1 MESRLTKNLAVVGA
15 GSWGTALAIALAHS
29 IRRSVRLW
37 ACRHPEQAG
46 AIRETRE
53 NALYLAGFPLPAN
66 VSVTSKLEEAVPGA
80 QVAILVV
87 PSRFVRG
94 QVAAL
99 SSLLD
104 EDAVVLSAAKGLE
117 NGTLFRMS
125 QVIRDV
131 LARPV
136 RLAVLSGPT
145 FAQEVAAGE
154 PVAVVVASDDIEIA
168 RQLQPRLS
176 GSAFR
181 VYASDDVIGVET
193 GAALKNVIAIASGI
207 CQGLGLGSN
216 TVAALIT
223 RGLAEITRLAVAL
236 GGRERTLAGLAGLGD
251 LVLTTTGDL
260 SRNRSVGLRLG
271 RGESLDAIL
280 ASTSMVAE
288 GVVTCKAAHDLARK
302 LEVPAPIILEV
313 FSILYENKNPRIAL
327 QHLMDRPL
335 TRE

>member
-1 MESRLTKNLAVVGA
+1 MESPLTENLAVVGA
-15 GSWGTALAIALAHS
+15 GSWGTALAIALAP
-29 IRRSVRLW
+29 RFGSVRLW
-37 ACRHPEQAG
+37 ARRPEQAR
-46 AIRETRE
+46 AIRQTRE

-66 VSVTSKLEEAVPGA
+66 VSVTSSLEEAVPGA
-80 QVAILVV
+80 QIVMLVV
-87 PSRFVRG
+87 PSRFLRT
-94 QVAAL
+94 QAAAL
-99 SSLLD
+99 AGLLT
-104 EDAVVLSAAKGLE
+104 ENAVVLSATKGLE

-131 LARPV
+131 LARPA

-145 FAQEVAAGE
+145 FAREVAAGE
-154 PVAVVVASDDIEIA
+154 PVAVVLASDDIEIA
-168 RQLQPRLS
+168 RQLQPQLS
-176 GSAFR
+176 GATFR
-181 VYASDDVIGVET
+181 AYASDDVIGVEI

-207 CQGLGLGSN
+207 CQGLGLGGN
-216 TVAALIT
+216 TVAALVT
-223 RGLAEITRLAVAL
+223 RGLAEITRVAVAL

-271 RGESLDAIL
+271 RGETLDDIL

-288 GVVTCKAAHDLARK
+288 GVGTCRAARDLAQK
-302 LEVPAPIILEV
+302 LEVPAPIISEM

-327 QHLMDRPL
+327 QQLMDRPL

>member
-1 MESRLTKNLAVVGA
+1 MESRQTENLAIVGA
-15 GSWGTALAIALAHS
+15 GSWGTALAIALAP
-29 IRRSVRLW
+29 RFGSVRLW
-37 ACRHPEQAG
+37 ARRPEQAQ
-46 AIRETRE
+46 AIRDTRE

-66 VSVTSKLEEAVPGA
+66 VSVTSALDEAVPGA
-80 QVAILVV
+80 QLVILVV
-87 PSRFVRG
+87 PSRFLRS
-94 QVAAL
+94 QVEAL
-99 SSLLD
+99 SSLLAA
-104 EDAVVLSAAKGLE
+104 DAVVLSAAKGLE

-125 QVIRDV
+125 QVIQDV
-131 LARPV
+131 LARPL

-145 FAQEVAAGE
+145 FAREVAAGE
-154 PVAVVVASDDIEIA
+154 PVAVVVASADIEIA
-168 RQLQPRLS
+168 HQLQPRLS

-216 TVAALIT
+216 TVAALVT

-260 SRNRSVGLRLG
+260 SRNRAVGLRLG
-271 RGESLDAIL
+271 RGETLDAIL

-288 GVVTCKAAHDLARK
+288 GVVTCEAAHDLARK
-302 LEVPAPIILEV
+302 LAVPAPIISEM
-313 FSILYENKNPRIAL
+313 FSILYENKPPRIAL

>member
-1 MESRLTKNLAVVGA
+1 MESGLSENLAVVGA
-15 GSWGTALAIALAHS
+15 GSWGTALAIALAP
-29 IRRSVRLW
+29 RFGSVRLW
-37 ACRHPEQAG
+37 ARRPEQAD
-46 AIRETRE
+46 AIHETRD

-66 VSVTSKLEEAVPGA
+66 VSVTSKLEKAVPGA
-80 QVAILVV
+80 QVVILVV

-104 EDAVVLSAAKGLE
+104 EDAVVLSATKGLE

-131 LARPV
+131 LARPA

-145 FAQEVAAGE
+145 FAREVAAGE

-216 TVAALIT
+216 TVAALVT

-271 RGESLDAIL
+271 RGETLDAIL

-302 LEVPAPIILEV
+302 LAVPAPIISEM

>member
-1 MESRLTKNLAVVGA
+1 MESPLTENLAVVGA
-15 GSWGTALAIALAHS
+15 GSWGTALAIALAP
-29 IRRSVRLW
+29 RFGSVRLW
-37 ACRHPEQAG
+37 ARRPEQAQ
-46 AIRETRE
+46 AIHETRE
-53 NALYLAGFPLPAN
+53 NALYLAGFPLAEN
-66 VSVTSKLEEAVPGA
+66 VSVTSKLEEAVLGA
-80 QVAILVV
+80 QVVILVV

-99 SSLLD
+99 SGLLD
-104 EDAVVLSAAKGLE
+104 EDAVILSATKGLE

-145 FAQEVAAGE
+145 FAREVAAGE

-168 RQLQPRLS
+168 RRLQPRLS

-216 TVAALIT
+216 TVAALVT

-313 FSILYENKNPRIAL
+313 FSILYENKNPRTAL

>member
-1 MESRLTKNLAVVGA
+1 MDPAENLAVVGA
-15 GSWGTALAIALAHS
+15 GSWGTALAIALAP
-29 IRRSVRLW
+29 RFGSVRLW
-37 ACRHPEQAG
+37 ARRPEQAQ
-46 AIRETRE
+46 AIQQNRE
-53 NALYLAGFPLPAN
+53 NKLYLADFHLPAN
-66 VSVTSKLEEAVPGA
+66 VSVTSSLEDAVPGA
-80 QVAILVV
+80 QVVILVV
-87 PSRFVRG
+87 PSRFLRG
-94 QVAAL
+94 QVVAL
-99 SSLLD
+99 SSLLAG
-104 EDAVVLSAAKGLE
+104 DAVVLSATKGLE

-145 FAQEVAAGE
+145 FAREVAAGE
-154 PVAVVVASDDIEIA
+154 PVAVVLASDDIEIA

-216 TVAALIT
+216 TVAALVT

-236 GGRERTLAGLAGLGD
+236 GGRDRTLAGLAGLGD
-251 LVLTTTGDL
+251 LVLTCTGDL
-260 SRNRSVGLRLG
+260 SRNRGVGFQLG
-271 RGESLDAIL
+271 RGETLDAIL

-288 GVVTCKAAHDLARK
+288 GVATCQAAHDLARK
-302 LEVPAPIILEV
+302 LEVPAPIISEM
-313 FSILYENKNPRIAL
+313 FSILYENKAPRIAL

>member
-1 MESRLTKNLAVVGA
+1 MESPLTENLAVVGA
-15 GSWGTALAIALAHS
+15 GSWGTALAIALAP
-29 IRRSVRLW
+29 RFGSVRLW
-37 ACRHPEQAG
+37 ARRPEQAQ
-46 AIRETRE
+46 AIHETRE
-53 NALYLAGFPLPAN
+53 NALYLAGFPLAEN
-66 VSVTSKLEEAVPGA
+66 VSVTSKLEEAVLGA
-80 QVAILVV
+80 QVVILVV

-94 QVAAL
+94 LVAAL

-104 EDAVVLSAAKGLE
+104 EDAVVLSATKGLE

-131 LARPV
+131 LARPA

-145 FAQEVAAGE
+145 FAREVAAGE

-216 TVAALIT
+216 TVAALVT

-271 RGESLDAIL
+271 RGETLDAIL

-302 LEVPAPIILEV
+302 LAVPAPIISEM

>member
-1 MESRLTKNLAVVGA
+1 MESGLSENLAVVGA
-15 GSWGTALAIALAHS
+15 GSWGTALAIALAP
-29 IRRSVRLW
+29 RFGSVRLW
-37 ACRHPEQAG
+37 ARRPEQAD
-46 AIRETRE
+46 AIHETRE

-66 VSVTSKLEEAVPGA
+66 VSVTSKLEDAVPGA
-80 QVAILVV
+80 QVVILVV

-94 QVAAL
+94 QVAVL
-99 SSLLD
+99 SSLLS
-104 EDAVVLSAAKGLE
+104 EDAVVLSATKGLE

-131 LARPV
+131 LARPA

-145 FAQEVAAGE
+145 FAHEVAAGE
-154 PVAVVVASDDIEIA
+154 PAAVVVASDDIDIA
-168 RQLQPRLS
+168 RQLQPQLS

-260 SRNRSVGLRLG
+260 SRNRAVGLRLG

-302 LEVPAPIILEV
+302 LAVPAPIISEM
-313 FSILYENKNPRIAL
+313 FSILYENQPPRSAL

>member
-1 MESRLTKNLAVVGA
+1 MAV
-15 GSWGTALAIALAHS
+15 
-29 IRRSVRLW
+29 
-37 ACRHPEQAG
+37 
-46 AIRETRE
+46 
-53 NALYLAGFPLPAN
+53 
-66 VSVTSKLEEAVPGA
+66 
-80 QVAILVV
+80 
-87 PSRFVRG
+87 
-94 QVAAL
+94 L
-99 SSLLD
+99 SSLLA
-104 EDAVVLSAAKGLE
+104 EDAVVLSATKGLE

-131 LARPV
+131 LARPA

-145 FAQEVAAGE
+145 FAREVAAGE

-176 GSAFR
+176 GSTFR

-207 CQGLGLGSN
+207 CQGLGLGGN
-216 TVAALIT
+216 TVAALVT

-260 SRNRSVGLRLG
+260 SRNRAVGLRLG

-302 LEVPAPIILEV
+302 LDVPAPIISEM
-313 FSILYENKNPRIAL
+313 FSILYENKNPRTAL

>member
-1 MESRLTKNLAVVGA
+1 MESPLTENLAVVGA
-15 GSWGTALAIALAHS
+15 GSWGTALAIALAP
-29 IRRSVRLW
+29 RFASVRLW
-37 ACRHPEQAG
+37 ARRPEQAR

-66 VSVTSKLEEAVPGA
+66 VSVISTLQEAVPGA
-80 QVAILVV
+80 QVVILVV
-87 PSRFVRG
+87 PSRFVRD

-99 SSLLD
+99 ASFLA
-104 EDAVVLSAAKGLE
+104 EDAVVLSATKGLE

-145 FAQEVAAGE
+145 FAREVAAGE
-154 PVAVVVASDDIEIA
+154 PAAVVVASDDIEIA
-168 RQLQPRLS
+168 RRLQPRLS

-216 TVAALIT
+216 TVAALVT
-223 RGLAEITRLAVAL
+223 RGLAEITRMAVAL
-236 GGRERTLAGLAGLGD
+236 GGLDRTLAGLAGLGD

-260 SRNRSVGLRLG
+260 SRNRAVGLRLG
-271 RGESLDAIL
+271 RGELLDAIL

-288 GVVTCKAAHDLARK
+288 GVLTCRAAHDLARK
-302 LEVPAPIILEV
+302 LEVPAPIISEM
-313 FSILYENKNPRIAL
+313 FSILYENKPPRTAL

>member
-1 MESRLTKNLAVVGA
+1 MESGLSENLAVVGA
-15 GSWGTALAIALAHS
+15 GSWGTALAIALAP
-29 IRRSVRLW
+29 RFGSVRLW
-37 ACRHPEQAG
+37 ARRPEQAD
-46 AIRETRE
+46 AIHETRE
-53 NALYLAGFPLPAN
+53 NSLYLAGFPLPAN
-66 VSVTSKLEEAVPGA
+66 VSVTSRLEEAVPGA
-80 QVAILVV
+80 QVVILVV

-94 QVAAL
+94 QVAVL
-99 SSLLD
+99 SSLLA
-104 EDAVVLSAAKGLE
+104 EDAVVLSATKGLE

-131 LARPV
+131 LARPA

-145 FAQEVAAGE
+145 FAHEVAAGE
-154 PVAVVVASDDIEIA
+154 PAAVVVASDDIDIA

-260 SRNRSVGLRLG
+260 SRNRAVGLRLG

-302 LEVPAPIILEV
+302 LAVPAPIISEM
-313 FSILYENKNPRIAL
+313 FSILYENKNPRTAL

>member
-1 MESRLTKNLAVVGA
+1 MESRPTENLAIVGA
-15 GSWGTALAIALAHS
+15 GSWGTALAIALAP
-29 IRRSVRLW
+29 RFGSVRLW
-37 ACRHPEQAG
+37 ARRPEQAQ
-46 AIRETRE
+46 AIRDTRE

-66 VSVTSKLEEAVPGA
+66 VSVTSALDEAVPGA
-80 QVAILVV
+80 QLVILVV
-87 PSRFVRG
+87 PSRFLRS
-94 QVAAL
+94 QVAAI
-99 SSLLD
+99 SSLLAA
-104 EDAVVLSAAKGLE
+104 DAVVLSAAKGLE

-125 QVIRDV
+125 QVIQDV
-131 LARPV
+131 LARPL

-145 FAQEVAAGE
+145 FAREVAAGE
-154 PVAVVVASDDIEIA
+154 PVAVVVASGDIEIA

-216 TVAALIT
+216 TVAALVT

-260 SRNRSVGLRLG
+260 SRNRAVGLRLG
-271 RGESLDAIL
+271 RGETLDAIL

-288 GVVTCKAAHDLARK
+288 GVVTCEAAHDLARK
-302 LEVPAPIILEV
+302 LAVPAPIISEM
-313 FSILYENKNPRIAL
+313 FSILYENKPPRVAL

>member
-1 MESRLTKNLAVVGA
+1 
-15 GSWGTALAIALAHS
+15 
-29 IRRSVRLW
+29 
-37 ACRHPEQAG
+37 
-46 AIRETRE
+46 
-53 NALYLAGFPLPAN
+53 
-66 VSVTSKLEEAVPGA
+66 
-80 QVAILVV
+80 
-87 PSRFVRG
+87 
-94 QVAAL
+94 
-99 SSLLD
+99 
-104 EDAVVLSAAKGLE
+104 
-117 NGTLFRMS
+117 MS

-145 FAQEVAAGE
+145 FAREVAAGE
-154 PVAVVVASDDIEIA
+154 PVAVVLASDDIEIA

-216 TVAALIT
+216 TVAALVT

-236 GGRERTLAGLAGLGD
+236 GGRDRTLAGLAGLGD
-251 LVLTTTGDL
+251 LVLTCTGDL
-260 SRNRSVGLRLG
+260 SRNRGVGFQLG
-271 RGESLDAIL
+271 RGETLDAIL

-288 GVVTCKAAHDLARK
+288 GVATCQAAHDLARK
-302 LEVPAPIILEV
+302 LEVPAPIISEM
-313 FSILYENKNPRIAL
+313 FSILYENKAPRIAL